1 MVQGVGLFPTQVITT
16 NRLKPESHSALRVLT
31 TNVKPEDVRAFIE
44 EAKNLEEHGDK
55 TRVDAIFQVSVSA
68 NKALYRT
75 VFGGE
80 LEMCQALQEIMKED
94 FEKAEARGTEK
105 GEKRLGDLIAKLIAA
120 NRNDDIAKAATN
132 TKFRNKLYK
141 EFQIS

>member
-1 MVQGVGLFPTQVITT
+1 M
-16 NRLKPESHSALRVLT
+16 RVLT

-55 TRVDAIFQVSVSA
+55 ARVDAIFQVSVSA

-75 VFGGE
+75 VYGGE

-120 NRNDDIAKAATN
+120 NRNDDIAK
-132 TKFRNKLYK
+132 
-141 EFQIS
+141 SSH